1 MLKRKMVVLNTT
13 MMIGLG
19 SLFMGPAAHAES
31 IHDMQIK
38 KEAIQQ
44 QRIEAQSR
52 IQLAEKEIV
61 RLQDEQKKMLEQIK
75 RLDLAFNENQLKV
88 QETQDQITKTSAEI
102 KKLES
107 EIATLEA
114 QFEKRYELL
123 KERARSFQESGGNV
137 NYLEVLLGSSSFG
150 DFIERAV
157 AVSTIAK
164 ADQDILKQ
172 TQEDQKKLEEKQA
185 VVQKKLADLQ
195 GLKTELDGMMAQLTE
210 QKAQKDALIEELK
223 AKEKENASLKA
234 ELQKK
239 DGSLALQE
247 SSIQQ
252 DIMQELKRS
261 GELEAAR
268 RQAAMKETYSDE
280 ATVPVSSNIRD
291 VVTVGNK
298 WIGNSAYVFGGGR
311 NQYDIA
317 NGLFDCSA
325 FVHWAFSQVGVKL
338 GPVGSVSTESLKRVG
353 TQVPASQ
360 MQPGDLVFFDTYKK
374 DGHVG
379 IYVGNGKFI
388 GSQSSTGVAI
398 ADMSSG
404 YWKQKF
410 NGRVKRIS

>member
-13 MMIGLG
+13 MMLGLG
-19 SLFMGPAAHAES
+19 SLFTSPAAFAES
-31 IHDMQIK
+31 IQDMQVK

-52 IQLAEKEIV
+52 IQLAEKEMV
-61 RLQDEQKKMLEQIK
+61 RLQEEQKKMLEQIK
-75 RLDLAFNENQLKV
+75 RLDLAYNENQIKV
-88 QETQDQITKTSAEI
+88 QETQDEITKTSAEI
-102 KKLES
+102 KELES
-107 EIATLEA
+107 EITILKE
-114 QFEKRYELL
+114 QFEKRHELL
-123 KERARSFQESGGNV
+123 RERVRSFQESGGNV

-185 VVQKKLADLQ
+185 VVQEKLADLQ
-195 GLKTELDGMMAQLTE
+195 ALKTELDGMMAQLTE
-210 QKAQKDALIEELK
+210 QKAQKDTLIEELK
-223 AKEKENASLKA
+223 KKEKENASLKA

-239 DGSLALQE
+239 DGNLALQE
-247 SSIQQ
+247 FSIQQ
-252 DIMQELKRS
+252 DIVEELKRS

-268 RQAAMKETYSDE
+268 RQAAMKQTYLDGD
-280 ATVPVSSNIRD
+280 TVPVSDNIRD

-338 GPVGSVSTESLKRVG
+338 GSVGSVSTESLKRMG
-353 TQVPASQ
+353 TQVPMSQ
-360 MQPGDLVFFDTYKK
+360 IQPGDLVFFDTYKK

-398 ADMSSG
+398 ADMSRG
-404 YWKQKF
+404 YWSQKF

>member
-1 MLKRKMVVLNTT
+1 MVVFNAA
-13 MMIGLG
+13 MMVGLG
-19 SLFMGPAAHAES
+19 SLFTSPAAHAES
-31 IHDMQIK
+31 IHEMQMK

-52 IQLAEKEIV
+52 IQLAQKEIV
-61 RLQDEQKKMLEQIK
+61 RLQEEQKKMFEQMK

-88 QETQDQITKTSAEI
+88 QETQEAIAKTTADI
-102 KKLES
+102 KELEN
-107 EIATLEA
+107 EIAILKE
-114 QFEKRYELL
+114 QFEKRHELL
-123 KERARSFQESGGNV
+123 RERVRSFQESGGNV

-172 TQEDQKKLEEKQA
+172 TQEDQKQLEEKQA
-185 VVQKKLADLQ
+185 AVQKKLADLQ

-223 AKEKENASLKA
+223 KKEEENTNLKA

-239 DGSLALQE
+239 DGNLALKE

-252 DIMQELKRS
+252 DIAEELKRS
-261 GELEAAR
+261 GEVEAAR
-268 RQAAMKETYSDE
+268 RQAAMKETYVEGD
-280 ATVPVSSNIRD
+280 TVPVSDNIRD

-325 FVHWAFSQVGVKL
+325 FVHWAFSQVGIKL
-338 GPVGSVSTESLKRVG
+338 GSVGSVSTESLKRMG
-353 TQVPASQ
+353 TQVPVSQ
-360 MQPGDLVFFDTYKK
+360 MQPGDLVFFNTYKK

-379 IYVGNGKFI
+379 IYVGNGQFI